1 MQRGLNKF
9 ILPVICLVGA
19 IATCPLSSFIVGID
33 MASATE
39 ALKIYYWFGCVFLLI
54 LGASS
59 IEWKITRFRSIL
71 KIITMPMI
79 IIASVEFASAIA
91 FKSHYGQWSHNY
103 HMNLNRFIFEP
114 HPYLIGSLIK
124 STEYEREGLKYSHNS
139 AGFRG
144 EEFPTKKDRS
154 ITRVATLGGSTTYG
168 VGVNDN
174 ETWPFQLEQILG
186 SEFEVLNLGVPGYT
200 TAENLIQTG
209 LQLSDYK
216 PDIAIYLVGL
226 NDMRNFNVGN
236 LQADYTDFHA
246 PSLHSAL
253 GLCPTEN
260 IPSLATLKMML
271 ILFQKS
277 GLIAGCPNQ
286 NMHLTRNAHTGNDER
301 ALGVYR
307 RNLESISSICR
318 SQNIEVLFVPQ
329 ILLEE
334 VLKTGDYSWWIPFI
348 PTSEIDDM
356 MLLYNQ
362 ELKQVAENSNYYF
375 ADNVTSHDWS
385 KKDFVDMSHFN
396 RAANQQFAEI
406 LATYVVE
413 INSKSS
419 GTSILDN

>member
-1 MQRGLNKF
+1 MQRGLSKF
-9 ILPVICLVGA
+9 ILPVISLVGA
-19 IATCPLSSFIVGID
+19 IAICPLSSFIVGID
-33 MASATE
+33 VSPATE

-59 IEWKITRFRSIL
+59 IKWKSTRFRNIL
-71 KIITMPMI
+71 KSITMLLIIT
-79 IIASVEFASAIA
+79 ASVEFACAIA
-91 FKSHYGQWSHNY
+91 FKAHYGQWSHNF

-124 STEYEREGLKYSHNS
+124 SAEYEREGLKYSHNS

-144 EEFPTKKDRS
+144 EEFPMRKYSS
-154 ITRVATLGGSTTYG
+154 ITRIATLGGSTTYG

-174 ETWPFQLEQILG
+174 ETWPFLLEQILG
-186 SEFEVLNLGVPGYT
+186 EEFEVFNLGVPGYT

-209 LQLSDYK
+209 LQLSDYE

-226 NDMRNFNVGN
+226 NDMRNFNLGN

-277 GLIAGCPNQ
+277 RLIAGCPNQ
-286 NMHLTRNAHTGNDER
+286 NMRLTRNAHTGNDER
-301 ALGVYR
+301 ALGLYR

-318 SQNIEVLFVPQ
+318 SQGIEVLFVPQ

-334 VLKTGDYSWWIPFI
+334 VLNTGDYSWWIPFV

-362 ELKQVAENSNYYF
+362 ELKQVAENTNYFF
-375 ADNVTSHDWS
+375 ADSVISYEWS

-406 LATYVVE
+406 LAKYIVE
-413 INSKSS
+413 INSKPSD
-419 GTSILDN
+419 TSLLDN